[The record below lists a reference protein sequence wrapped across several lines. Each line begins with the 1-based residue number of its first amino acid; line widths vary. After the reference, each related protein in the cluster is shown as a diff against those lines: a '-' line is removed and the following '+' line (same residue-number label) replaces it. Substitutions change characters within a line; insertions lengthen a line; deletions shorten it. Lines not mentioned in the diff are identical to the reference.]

1 VLVVNEEVQGASLE
15 IDPEE
20 WIRAALFS
28 GDDEQIAE
36 ACRGNE
42 RHLHAFS
49 DEERKRIALAFE
61 RVQVLAELR
70 AAFARQSPD
79 EIVRIYLKHAD
90 TLEGCRNF
98 GREERQR
105 VIQAKRALLLRDLE
119 LAMRVGDIFW
129 IERAGR
135 SAAEGGCQLSR
146 EQYLAI
152 ERARQTIMAL
162 RQLQQAIQSDDDV
175 AIVQAY
181 NAELL
186 DNCRQVSAQ
195 EMKRVRQAQ
204 DRLRRWQLLQMAL
217 AREDDRRIASLYDPA
232 LFDEQF
238 KLMSME
244 QRARCELA
252 IQRVRAYERLQQ
264 AFQTGDPQHIVD
276 AYDSEL
282 LEASSLLT
290 AQQRRRVE
298 EARYQV
304 LMLKAWKS
312 GDLEHIIDA
321 YRALRQAHVSLPAGV
336 DREALIEAEQ
346 LWELL
351 EQFRAALRYPIA
363 RDEEIVRL
371 GERLLDRAPERVTP
385 EERERIT
392 DAKMR
397 LGARSRLLWA
407 TASGDD
413 TRIMLARQHLSSL
426 VASHSERE

>member
-1 VLVVNEEVQGASLE
+1 MTDEAQKTSPEME
-15 IDPEE
+15 PEE
-20 WIRAALFS
+20 RIRAAIFS
-28 GDDEQIAE
+28 GDDEQIAQ

-42 RHLHAFS
+42 RYLHAFS

-70 AAFARQSPD
+70 AVFARQSPD
-79 EIVRIYLKHAD
+79 EIVRVYSKHAD
-90 TLEGCRNF
+90 ILEGCRNF

-105 VIQAKRALLLRDLE
+105 VVQAKRALLLRDLE

-135 SAAEGGCQLSR
+135 SAAEGGCQLSQ

-152 ERARQTIMAL
+152 ERARQTITAL
-162 RQLQQAIQSDDDV
+162 RQLQQAIQEDDDV

-181 NAELL
+181 NPELL
-186 DNCRQVSAQ
+186 DDCRQVTAQ

-204 DRLRRWQLLQMAL
+204 DRLRRWQLLRLAL
-217 AREDDRRIASLYDPA
+217 AREDDRRIASLYDPV
-232 LFDEQF
+232 LFGQF
-238 KLMSME
+238 KPMSAE

-252 IQRVRAYERLQQ
+252 VQRIRAYERLQQ

-276 AYDSEL
+276 AYDPEL
-282 LEASSLLT
+282 LDLSPLLT

-312 GDLEHIIDA
+312 GDIERIVDA
-321 YRALRQAHVSLPAGV
+321 YQALRQAHVNLPAGV
-336 DREALIEAEQ
+336 DREALMEAEQ
-346 LWELL
+346 LSELL

-363 RDEEIVRL
+363 NDEEIVRL
-371 GERLLDRAPERVTP
+371 GERLLERFPDLLTP
-385 EERERIT
+385 EERKRVT
-392 DAKMR
+392 DAKIR

-407 TASGDD
+407 TTSGDD
-413 TRIMLARQHLSSL
+413 MRITLVRQHLSSL
-426 VASHSERE
+426 VASRHGRE

>member
-1 VLVVNEEVQGASLE
+1 MTDAVQE
-15 IDPEE
+15 TFPEPDPEE
-20 WIRAALFS
+20 RIRAAIFS
-28 GDDEQIAE
+28 EDDERIAE
-36 ACRGNE
+36 ACHGNE
-42 RHLHAFS
+42 QHLHAFS
-49 DEERKRIALAFE
+49 DAERKRIALALK

-70 AAFARQSPD
+70 AAFARQLPD
-79 EIVRIYLKHAD
+79 EVVRVYLKHAD
-90 TLEGCRNF
+90 ILEDCRNF

-119 LAMRVGDIFW
+119 TAMRMGDIFW

-135 SAAEGGCQLSR
+135 SAAEGGCQLSQ

-162 RQLQQAIQSDDDV
+162 RQLQQAIQADDDV

-186 DNCRQVSAQ
+186 DNCRQVTAQ

-217 AREDDRRIASLYDPA
+217 SREDDRRIAALYDPT
-232 LFDEQF
+232 LFEHF
-238 KLMSME
+238 KPISAE
-244 QRARCELA
+244 QRARCDLA

-276 AYDSEL
+276 AYEPEL
-282 LEASSLLT
+282 LDSSSLLT
-290 AQQRRRVE
+290 DQQRRRVE

-312 GDLEHIIDA
+312 GEIERIVDA
-321 YRALRQAHVSLPAGV
+321 YRALRQAHVRLPASV
-336 DREALIEAEQ
+336 DREALMEAEQ
-346 LWELL
+346 LLELQ
-351 EQFRAALRYPIA
+351 EQFRAALRYPVA
-363 RDEEIVRL
+363 NDEEIIRL
-371 GERLLDRAPERVTP
+371 GERLLKRAPELVTP
-385 EERERIT
+385 EECERIT
-392 DAKMR
+392 DAKIR

-407 TASGDD
+407 TTSGDD
-413 TRIMLARQHLSSL
+413 TRITLVRRHLSSL
-426 VASHSERE
+426 VTSRSGRG

>member
-1 VLVVNEEVQGASLE
+1 MFIVSEEAQRTSPQPE
-15 IDPEE
+15 PEE
-20 WIRAALFS
+20 RIRAALFS

-49 DEERKRIALAFE
+49 DGERKRIALAFE
-61 RVQVLAELR
+61 RVQVVAELR
-70 AAFARQSPD
+70 AAFARQLPD
-79 EIVRIYLKHAD
+79 EIVRIYSKHAD
-90 TLEGCRNF
+90 ILEGCRNF

-135 SAAEGGCQLSR
+135 SAAEGGCQLSQ
-146 EQYLAI
+146 EQYLAV
-152 ERARQTIMAL
+152 ERARQTIIAL
-162 RQLQQAIQSDDDV
+162 RQLQQAIQEDDDV

-181 NAELL
+181 NPELL
-186 DNCRQVSAQ
+186 DNCRHVSAQ

-204 DRLRRWQLLQMAL
+204 DRLRRWQLLQLAL
-217 AREDDRRIASLYDPA
+217 AREDDRRIASLYDPV
-232 LFDEQF
+232 LFEPF
-238 KLMSME
+238 KPMSAE

-276 AYDSEL
+276 AYDPEL
-282 LEASSLLT
+282 LDPSSFLT

-312 GDLEHIIDA
+312 GEIERMVDA

-336 DREALIEAEQ
+336 DREALMEAEQ
-346 LWELL
+346 LMELA

-363 RDEEIVRL
+363 NDEEIVRL
-371 GERLLDRAPERVTP
+371 GERLLERSPELITP

-407 TASGDD
+407 TTSGDD
-413 TRIMLARQHLSSL
+413 TRITLVRRHLSSL
-426 VASHSERE
+426 VAPRPRQE